1 MHSVRRSP
9 EPDFLAQLRSIHSRW
24 DELDG
29 GERQRIRDALTGDFG
44 EVCAYCEQECDR
56 VATRD
61 VPNAERVDHFRPR
74 SRFHGDWLN
83 WHNLIY
89 VCRRCNDSKGNKWPG
104 YDDAITN
111 LMLAAMETRYTP
123 PSEYVNP
130 NSNDSR
136 RPAHEFFD
144 FDMDTAEI
152 LPANGLNSM
161 EWSGARRT
169 IWDIDLNDHLTDYN
183 PSNLRYQRRYQR
195 YLLIEGLNG
204 RDDIEERIRLLM
216 WFTHHNNPFSSF
228 IRAYVANEFPGL
240 AGQIGAV

>member
-9 EPDFLAQLRSIHSRW
+9 EPDFFAQLRSVHSRW

-29 GERQRIRDALTGDFG
+29 GERRRIRDALTRDFG
-44 EVCAYCEQECDR
+44 EVCAYCEQVCDR

-74 SRFHGDWLN
+74 SRFHDDWLN

-89 VCRRCNDSKGNKWPG
+89 TCRRCNDSKGNKWPG

-111 LMLAAMETRYTP
+111 MMLASTNPRYMP

-130 NSNDSR
+130 NANESR
-136 RPAHEFFD
+136 RPANEFFD

-152 LPANGLNSM
+152 LPADGLDDI
-161 EWSGARRT
+161 EWSTARRT
-169 IWDIDLNDHLTDYN
+169 IWDIDLNDYIGDYDSN
-183 PSNLRYQRRYQR
+183 NLRYRRRYQR
-195 YLLIEGLNG
+195 YLLIEGLNS
-204 RDDIEERIRLLM
+204 REDTEERVGLITEFVRLDS
-216 WFTHHNNPFSSF
+216 PFSSF
-228 IRAYVANEFPGL
+228 VRAYLTRVFPGHPDL
-240 AGQIGAV
+240 FPRG